1 MRSLRKTLPVIAV
14 ILVLLS
20 LCACSGSVKS
30 QKYELSEGVLTAE
43 KKTAYAQARKFG
55 AKLKI
60 ASSSMIE
67 LYYDGVSGD
76 IAVRNANTG
85 KWWYSLP
92 EKYVQGG
99 ELLPSVVSAQVVLD
113 GKLIEL
119 NSCVNANDHVNV
131 TSEKIENGVRA
142 KYTLKYTLEDDR
154 LVSFAVPVEY
164 TLTDGNFYAKIDCS
178 AIENLSTAQGAVIT
192 KLRLLDFFGSNS
204 AASSDEYLLVPDNCG
219 GIIKTSKVKD
229 GFKDMSLKV
238 YGDGEKNN
246 AVMGVFGVK
255 RDNDAFVCI
264 IRKGDALATV
274 NAGTVKGEAKYNK
287 VGAQF
292 DITESQTSEKKD
304 KTYISVAGKTYGGD
318 IELCYRFLS
327 GDNAGYS
334 GMSVACREQL
344 IRDGVLSTGTVEAS
358 GDLPMVLS
366 VLATANTQPSKLSVL
381 TTFEQLQD
389 MLTHLKSKGFS
400 NIYVKYKGALSGGD
414 NQRNVSGVEFLKSLG
429 TDDDYDELM
438 NYMSAQNLTMFTDIS
453 CLTIPKSATR
463 ASKYAQNVM
472 NDNVSV
478 TVENGFSVKN
488 ERDVIGFNVI
498 EDNVISL
505 IRFAKDNSLGA
516 VSVSD
521 AASFL
526 YSDYSEGATRDDV
539 KNRISEQIAS
549 VSGTSRLMVSGGNLY
564 ALKNAEVISDMPLGT
579 STVNSS
585 WYNSV
590 PFVQLVL
597 HGTIEY
603 SCKPINFSSNYRN
616 QILRA
621 VEYGSLPAFEWCY
634 EDVLTPKEQESSEA
648 AKATEG
654 TTAQQTTAAADKTE
668 NINKTYS
675 YTQWANV
682 AYAYYEKANKALG
695 DLRDQRM
702 TAHYAVKSGFYCTE
716 YGDTKIYVNYTSKNV
731 TINGVTVPAN
741 DFMRIN

>member
-1 MRSLRKTLPVIAV
+1 MRSLRKTLPLIAI
-14 ILVLLS
+14 ILVLLGM
-20 LCACSGSVKS
+20 CACGSSVKS
-30 QKYELSEGVLTAE
+30 SRYELSESILTAE
-43 KKTAYAQARKFG
+43 KKTAYAQARQFG
-55 AKLKI
+55 AKLKV
-60 ASSSMIE
+60 ASSSMAE
-67 LYYDGVSGD
+67 LYFDEASGD
-76 IAVRNANTG
+76 VAVRNATTG

-99 ELLPSVVSAQVVLD
+99 KLLPSVLSAQVVFE

-119 NSCVNANDHVNV
+119 NSCVNANDHVKV
-131 TSEKIENGVRA
+131 TGEKIENGVRA
-142 KYTLKYTLEDDR
+142 KYTLKYKLDDDR
-154 LVSFAVPVEY
+154 MISFAIPVEY
-164 TLTDGNFYAKIDCS
+164 TLTDGNFCAKIDCAS
-178 AIENLSTAQGAVIT
+178 IEDLSSAQGAVIT
-192 KLRLLDFFGSNS
+192 KLRLLDFFGSSTTAGNN
-204 AASSDEYLLVPDNCG
+204 EYLLVPDNCG
-219 GIIKTSKVKD
+219 GIIKTAKATEK
-229 GFKDMSLKV
+229 FKDMSLKV
-238 YGDGEKNN
+238 YGDSEGNS
-246 AVMGVFGVK
+246 AVIGAFGVK

-274 NAGTVKGEAKYNK
+274 NAGTAKSESKYNK

-292 DITESQTSEKKD
+292 DITESKTFTKKD
-304 KTYISVAGKTYGGD
+304 KTYISVSGKTYDGS

-327 GDNAGYS
+327 GDNATYS

-344 IRDGVLSTGTVEAS
+344 IRDGVLSTGTVETD

-366 VLATANTQPSKLSVL
+366 VLATANTEPSKLSVL

-389 MLTHLKSKGFS
+389 MLTHLKSKGLS
-400 NIYVKYKGALSGGD
+400 NIYVKYMGALSGGD

-429 TDDDYDELM
+429 TSENYDELT
-438 NYMSAQNLTMFTDIS
+438 NYMSAQNLTLFTDIK

-463 ASKYAQNVM
+463 ASKYAQDVM

-478 TVENGFSVKN
+478 SEENGFSVKN
-488 ERDVIGFNVI
+488 ERDAIGFNVI
-498 EDNVISL
+498 EDSVISL

-539 KNRISEQIAS
+539 KNEISEEISS
-549 VSGTSRLMVSGGNLY
+549 VSGTSRLMVSVGNLY
-564 ALKNAEVISDMPLGT
+564 ALKNADVISDMPLAT
-579 STVNSS
+579 SRINSTC
-585 WYNSV
+585 YNSV

-597 HGTIEY
+597 HGTIDY
-603 SCKPINFSSNYRN
+603 SCKPINLSLNYRTS
-616 QILRA
+616 ILRA
-621 VEYGSLPAFEWCY
+621 VEFGALPAFEWCY
-634 EDVLTPKEQESSEA
+634 EEALTPAEEESSKAAEEA
-648 AKATEG
+648 E
-654 TTAQQTTAAADKTE
+654 TTAAKQSADSGNTE
-668 NINKTYS
+668 TIDKTYS

-716 YGDTKIYVNYTSKNV
+716 YGDTKIYVNYTSKDV
-731 TINGVTVPAN
+731 TVSGVTVPAN